1 MLGGTNRFVIP
12 GSKVGIH
19 QFSPQF
25 GDGET
30 FDAQEMNQ
38 IVRDYGREVVSVYDF
53 VRAMGVNEDFF
64 LATLRTPFNSLDVL
78 PSSQWISTGVA
89 TAVLPD
95 TTDDTPI
102 AAILEAAGRT
112 DQTASIATPVP
123 SATITNP
130 PPQTVAVADPTAAEA
145 GIWTVAHTASGPAS
159 AQFANNDLRVSLVC
173 EGNKTARL
181 DLSFRDLAPVDLERM
196 RAAAFSAKML
206 KVAGTQVPIDSVASP
221 TQGEQS
227 IAALVDISEIKAMPA
242 SNAITFAVL
251 NKAGEPVGRASTIP
265 TTGVARA
272 IVDAMAA
279 CGA

>member
-1 MLGGTNRFVIP
+1 
-12 GSKVGIH
+12 
-19 QFSPQF
+19 
-25 GDGET
+25 
-30 FDAQEMNQ
+30 
-38 IVRDYGREVVSVYDF
+38 
-53 VRAMGVNEDFF
+53 MGVKEDFF

-89 TAVLPD
+89 TADLPD
-95 TTDDTPI
+95 TSDDTPI

-112 DQTASIATPVP
+112 DQTASIATSIP
-123 SATITNP
+123 SATTTTP
-130 PPQTVAVADPTAAEA
+130 PPQTVAVTDPTAAEA

-173 EGNKTARL
+173 DGNKTARL

-227 IAALVDISEIKAMPA
+227 IAALVDISEIKAMPE
-242 SNAITFAVL
+242 SDAITFAVL

-272 IVDAMAA
+272 IVDAMAG